1 MEAYNSLSLGLQVL
15 LNLTLVAGL
24 ILFLMTGIRE
34 KFLLFLFFLG
44 ESALELSD
52 LIGRLMKL
60 NLYNV
65 YNYSLSQFLSLL
77 ALTEIYNA
85 YFFRISSPVRVMIY
99 VSALILLAFNMV
111 YHQSIE
117 ALTFYFTIIPNIVIC
132 SFGGI
137 FFLNVIETGRTD
149 QTLLRVN
156 VMVFLFFSIE
166 TVIST
171 TFNFL
176 INNHMEW
183 VAPVW
188 LFRGV
193 LLLAFYIAIANLGCR
208 TGKVRIWQ

>member
-1 MEAYNSLSLGLQVL
+1 MALYNSLSLFLQVL
-15 LNLTLVAGL
+15 INLVLLSGL
-24 ILFLMTGIRE
+24 ILFMMNGIRE
-34 KFLLFLFFLG
+34 KFLLILFFLG
-44 ESALELSD
+44 EAALELSD
-52 LIGRLMKL
+52 LIGRLMQL
-60 NLYNV
+60 TSYNV

-85 YFFRISSPVRVMIY
+85 YFYKISPRIRVSIY
-99 VSALILLAFNMV
+99 ASALILLTFNIL

-117 ALTFYFTIIPNIVIC
+117 ALTFYSNIIPNIVIC
-132 SFGGI
+132 SFGGLY
-137 FFLNVIETGRTD
+137 FLQVIRKAKTD
-149 QTLLRVN
+149 TTLFIVN
-156 VMVFLFFSIE
+156 VAVFLFFSIE

-193 LLLAFYIAIANLGCR
+193 LLLCFYLAIVNLGCR
-208 TGKVRIWQ
+208 TGKIRIWQ